1 MTDNQAPSEDGEPA
15 SVFQKSKNWVKK
27 NRDEIIFAVVLAGSV
42 ALQFARDYYAEE
54 GLEASES
61 PIYIPPVSDPAPEAK
76 PEAKPEAETQSEAQ
90 RRQTRVK
97 HQVKGALVDIGDR
110 RASEEAKEK
119 YRQATGGDELP
130 DGKTYRP
137 PHERGSG
144 EAA

>member
-1 MTDNQAPSEDGEPA
+1 MPWCGIA
-15 SVFQKSKNWVKK
+15 SLPPGNPDSRRVRLRSARLQPRPVHG
-27 NRDEIIFAVVLAGSV
+27 RPGHVRPRRGGAARCSV

-61 PIYIPPVSDPAPEAK
+61 PIYIPPVSDLT
-76 PEAKPEAETQSEAQ
+76 PEAESEAQ
-90 RRQTRVK
+90 RRQSPEK
-97 HQVKGALVDIGDR
+97 HQVKGALVDLGDR

>member
-1 MTDNQAPSEDGEPA
+1 MTDNQAPSEDGEPT

-27 NRDEIIFAVVLAGSV
+27 NRDGIIFVGVLAGSV

-54 GLEASES
+54 GLETRES
-61 PIYIPPVSDPAPEAK
+61 PIYILPVSDPASEAQS
-76 PEAKPEAETQSEAQ
+76 ETQCEAQ
-90 RRQTRVK
+90 RRQPRAK

-110 RASEEAKEK
+110 RASEEAREK